1 MVLLNINLFF
11 ETEKYEQDFAKI
23 QKRVDNR
30 LKKETEDV
38 RKTNKFRLRCRSVS
52 NFDTLN
58 KNSEYKPD
66 SSHHMRSL
74 SNSSIGSKADQ
85 ALASFRLSRH
95 NQCQKKN
102 CTGCHLTRLIQPK
115 EYTFICGNPEVQ
127 NLKTS
132 KDTSKYTTEGTS
144 THLEQVKSVQ
154 QNPVK
159 SKKHS
164 NPYKKSVDLN
174 DLKFFKT

>member
-1 MVLLNINLFF
+1 
-11 ETEKYEQDFAKI
+11 
-23 QKRVDNR
+23 
-30 LKKETEDV
+30 
-38 RKTNKFRLRCRSVS
+38 
-52 NFDTLN
+52 
-58 KNSEYKPD
+58 
-66 SSHHMRSL
+66 MRSL

-132 KDTSKYTTEGTS
+132 KDTSKYTTEEASTS
-144 THLEQVKSVQ
+144 LEQVKSIQ
-154 QNPVK
+154 QHPVK

-174 DLKFFKT
+174 DLKFFKTWVSMVNSASKMICKKWKQKLKVSKFAEHIFKSEWQVQDTSSHHKVLRSFILIQHSWLFLSIS